1 MRHELKYL
9 LTPIEYTLLRERLKW
24 CLERDRNGSEAGRY
38 FIRSVYFDSP
48 DRAALREK
56 LDGVNERR
64 KYRIRFYNGDLSF
77 CRLECKEKTGTR
89 ILKTSCPLTEAQAR
103 ALTEGG
109 SFDADGGDD
118 LLQTMAHLVEREGF
132 GPVVTVDYVREA
144 YVSPLS
150 DLRITFDQEIAWGAV
165 EDCFT
170 HERYL
175 SNVYGE
181 HMILEVKYNEYLP
194 EHISHIL
201 TSVSLIRT
209 HASKYVSCVESQF
222 AARGY

>member
-9 LTPIEYTLLRERLKW
+9 LTPIQYSLLQGRLKW
-24 CLERDRNGSEAGRY
+24 FLKPDPNGLESGDY
-38 FIRSVYFDSP
+38 FIRSIYFDSP
-48 DRAALREK
+48 DRLALREK
-56 LDGVNERR
+56 ISGVNERK
-64 KYRIRFYNGDLSF
+64 KYRIRFYNKDLST

-89 ILKTSCPLTEAQAR
+89 IQKRSCLLTQAQAE
-103 ALTEGG
+103 ALIKCSGP
-109 SFDADGGDD
+109 DRDGEDD
-118 LLQTMAHLVEREGF
+118 LLRDMVYLVKSEGF
-132 GPVVTVDYVREA
+132 RPVVTVDYVREA

-150 DLRITFDQEIAWGAV
+150 DLRITFDKEIAWGAV

-175 SNVYGE
+175 SNIYGE

-194 EHISHIL
+194 EYISSIL
-201 TSVSLIRT
+201 SSAALLQTP
-209 HASKYVSCVESQF
+209 ASKYVACAEAQF